1 MARKIHWHLYIDED
15 IARDVERE
23 AARTG
28 QSKGEIVRRR
38 LRDQAD
44 EVKEIVK
51 SVLEEGGYLTRVE
64 AEKLHENTLKKVEE
78 LVRK

>member
-64 AEKLHENTLKKVEE
+64 AEKFHENTLKKVEE